1 MFAIQP
7 QGNLPNQ
14 SLLLW
19 GTVGKLTPWPQVS
32 LARVAQCSHW
42 ECVVL
47 HWQGHK
53 GRCDQETGGV
63 GWGVGQRW
71 QALETR
77 EEKAVGTGKPQ
88 NGSDGEE
95 I

>member
-1 MFAIQP
+1 ME
-7 QGNLPNQ
+7 G
-14 SLLLW
+14 SHR
-19 GTVGKLTPWPQVS
+19 VEDEEGKPTPWPQVS

-77 EEKAVGTGKPQ
+77 EEKGVGTGKPQ